1 MSLFKAFSDCTIRN
15 GLYEQKDN
23 HVQFEASFKLCCKA
37 ERNCALCLV
46 LETEISNIPMDKDV
60 ENDNHSGT
68 DQEDD
73 NEDTT
78 LERCK
83 VLFNPFA
90 TP

>member
-1 MSLFKAFSDCTIRN
+1 M
-15 GLYEQKDN
+15 
-23 HVQFEASFKLCCKA
+23 
-37 ERNCALCLV
+37 